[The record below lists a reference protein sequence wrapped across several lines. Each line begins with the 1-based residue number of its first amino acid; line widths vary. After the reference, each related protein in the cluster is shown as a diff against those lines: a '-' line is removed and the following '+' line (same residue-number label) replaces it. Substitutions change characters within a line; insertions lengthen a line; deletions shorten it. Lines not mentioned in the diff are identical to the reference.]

1 MQTNTEEDM
10 SKGKKKE
17 IERTTPPEPYV
28 ARDECFMSLLKMF
41 DEWQRAGCPR
51 RADAPKVAAAG

>member
-1 MQTNTEEDM
+1 M

-41 DEWQRAGCPR
+41 DEWQKAGCPR